1 MQVPE
6 SFRTNFM
13 QKVAIP
19 AWNLLNQIKS
29 RTAAKTVKEI
39 QEDKII
45 MDFAKPVLLFIQK
58 AYLDNAT
65 YKSSPLDPILR
76 AWHNFDYR
84 RLNTNIKIKLKS
96 LVSKAGSSVAI
107 QMDALDQQIDGCAT
121 FPVEA
126 SWFKIEKS
134 NYENGPFV
142 ICFPQ
147 VVEEAVR
154 FNIPFDPSPF
164 MEVKPPSPEVA
175 EIEEA
180 EFIVESSQSLF
191 PTEEESMETVEV
203 IAVND

>member
-45 MDFAKPVLLFIQK
+45 MDFAKPVLFFIQK
-58 AYLDNAT
+58 AYLDNAA

-76 AWHNFDYR
+76 AWHNSDYR
-84 RLNTNIKIKLKS
+84 RMNTNIKIKVKS
-96 LVSKAGSSVAI
+96 LVNKAGASVAI
-107 QMDALDQQIDGCAT
+107 QMDALDHQIDGCAT

-164 MEVKPPSPEVA
+164 MEVKPPSPEAA
-175 EIEEA
+175 ENEAA

-191 PTEEESMETVEV
+191 PIEEESMETVEV